1 MVTREGRQD
10 LAAHDSARAQK
21 GRPLSA
27 SASPMG
33 TSSAVSILLIG
44 INYAPELT
52 GIGPYTTGL
61 AEHFADQGHSVRV
74 ITGVPHYPQWRRG
87 RAPSNG
93 TSNPRV
99 SRQWHYIPRRPSAFG
114 RMLYEASWLM
124 SGTRA
129 LVVRRPQV
137 VIGVIPSLSGGVL
150 AWLAGRKFR
159 APVGLIFQDLMGPAA
174 AESGYRGGGR
184 VAGLTRR
191 TEAFIARKADGVATI
206 SDGFRAYLEMAGVPQ
221 CRIERVRNWARL
233 ASPTETRGE
242 TRDRLGWAPNDF
254 VCLHAG
260 NMGQKQGLDNL
271 LEAAQL
277 LRDPDVKIVLSGD
290 GNDRNRLT
298 ERATAL
304 NLGNLS
310 FIGLQSPG
318 QFEAVLQAAD
328 VLLLQQ
334 RSSVSDMS
342 LPSKLT
348 AYFASG
354 RPVVAA
360 VAPTSSAA
368 KEIRAAQAGIVI
380 NADEPSAL
388 AESLTALRGS
398 RETARRLGLA
408 GAEHAKCLL
417 SREQALIGYDRF
429 LENLLATKTQ

>member
-1 MVTREGRQD
+1 
-10 LAAHDSARAQK
+10 
-21 GRPLSA
+21 
-27 SASPMG
+27 MG

-61 AEHFADQGHSVRV
+61 ADHFARQGHSVRV
-74 ITGVPHYPQWRRG
+74 ITGVPHYPEWRRG

-93 TSNPRV
+93 SPNPRV
-99 SRQWHYIPRRPSAFG
+99 SRQWHFIPRRPTAFG
-114 RMLYEASWLM
+114 RMLYETSWLI
-124 SGTRA
+124 SGSRA
-129 LVVRRPQV
+129 LAVMRPQV

-150 AWLAGRKFR
+150 AWLAGRKFGV
-159 APVGLIFQDLMGPAA
+159 PVGLIFQDLMGPAA

-184 VAGLTRR
+184 VAGLTRS
-191 TEAFIARKADGVATI
+191 TEAFIARKADLVATI
-206 SDGFRAYLEMAGVPQ
+206 SDGFSAYLELAGVPAD
-221 CRIERVRNWARL
+221 RIQRVRNWTRFDAP
-233 ASPTETRGE
+233 AETPDQMRA
-242 TRDRLGWAPNDF
+242 RLGWAPSDF

-277 LRDPDVKIVLSGD
+277 LRDPAIKIVLSGD
-290 GNDRNRLT
+290 GNDRNRLI
-298 ERATAL
+298 ERAKAL

-318 QFEAVLQAAD
+318 QFEAMLQAAD

-334 RSSVSDMS
+334 RSSVSDMA

-360 VAPTSSAA
+360 VAPTSGAA
-368 KEIRAAQAGIVI
+368 KEIQAAGAGVVI
-380 NADEPSAL
+380 NPEDPAAL
-388 AESLTALRGS
+388 ARALSDVKGS
-398 RETARRLGLA
+398 PETARRLGLA
-408 GAEHAKCLL
+408 GEEHARRLL
-417 SREQALIGYDRF
+417 SREQALSGYDRL
-429 LENLLATKTQ
+429 LENLLAARTHDSGQNREDS